1 MQKLDRRIASIQNNK
16 EENLGTFA
24 KSFFHYLLTASL
36 IPSQRKVTLNNTE
49 IDIVIPELKTLKTK
63 PHDSLIICF
72 PKTSNMSEIK
82 QKLLKL
88 EKIQPMTENIW
99 FIMTSDFK
107 FNGRIYEIKER
118 NSSFSR
124 SLDDINEFLMT
135 INQTRFKIFKT
146 QLN

>member
-1 MQKLDRRIASIQNNK
+1 M
-16 EENLGTFA
+16 
-24 KSFFHYLLTASL
+24 
-36 IPSQRKVTLNNTE
+36 
-49 IDIVIPELKTLKTK
+49 
-63 PHDSLIICF
+63 IICF

-124 SLDDINEFLMT
+124 ILDDINEFLMT
-135 INQTRFKIFKT
+135 VNQTRFKIFKT